1 MGNLVVSFITAL
13 AMAFSI
19 YNESSSIL
27 LAFLAY
33 SLTGTCV
40 LLSVLLTEAVA
51 DQRENQLSTTE

>member
-1 MGNLVVSFITAL
+1 MGNLIVSFITAL
-13 AMAFSI
+13 AMAVSI

-51 DQRENQLSTTE
+51 DRREIS

>member
-1 MGNLVVSFITAL
+1 MGNLVVSFITAF
-13 AMAFSI
+13 AMAVSI
-19 YNESSSIL
+19 YTESSSIL